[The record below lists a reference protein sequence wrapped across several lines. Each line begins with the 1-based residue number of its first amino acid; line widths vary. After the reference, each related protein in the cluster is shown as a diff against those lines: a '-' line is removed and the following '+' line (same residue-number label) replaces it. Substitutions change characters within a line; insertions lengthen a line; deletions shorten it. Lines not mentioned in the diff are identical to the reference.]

1 MKYNADHFEVDG
13 ALRDIY
19 VFDTS
24 IHEWRLMM
32 SSLPALGAEVTLS
45 VDPNSTIDDPAI
57 DPADLFAL
65 LEKDED
71 ASATL
76 TITVGNITFW
86 CYFFRAHE
94 MEFTFDPQLVR
105 SADDFVNLEGFMK
118 WLGKSCR
125 RRVVM
130 TMEGVGDASIPP
142 LLEYVP
148 QA

>member
-1 MKYNADHFEVDG
+1 MQYNADHFEADG

-19 VFDTS
+19 VFDTD
-24 IHEWRLMM
+24 ILEWRLMM
-32 SSLPALGAEVTLS
+32 SSLPALGARITLS
-45 VDPNSTIDDPAI
+45 VDSKSTADHPAP

-65 LEKDED
+65 LENDEN

-86 CYFFRAHE
+86 CYFFHAHE
-94 MEFTFDPQLVR
+94 MEFTFDPQSVR
-105 SADDFVNLEGFMK
+105 SVDDFVDLEGFMK